1 MLSIL
6 EGLRIAPLVPRHQ
19 TRKQN
24 NSLPSQ
30 RSPTPFR
37 IAATSSSS
45 SNHDDGMSP
54 TQAPVPKVGWLW
66 DRSSRPLNRQTLREQ
81 NIRPKKSL
89 GQNFMMDDDV
99 LVEITKAAALTP
111 GAPVLEIGPGTGA
124 LTTHLLETGAAI
136 TAVEKDRSLF
146 ERLEIEYEAAE
157 TLQLV
162 CADILRL
169 NFPELLD
176 GMLLKNNDNSSSR
189 QHSQKVQVV
198 ANLPYYIT
206 KDFLVR
212 ALPEGGKVS
221 RLLLMLQDEVGIRLT
236 AKDPGGADWRAMN
249 IIVHYYSE
257 PRYLFKIDRKKY
269 VPSPKV
275 HGAVVEFRLRKPEE
289 RLAVPDERTFIS
301 LVKKS
306 FMQRRKALRNSLQ
319 PLVSSAEAVMALEAV
334 GLQADSR
341 AQELTLEDFVKLAW
355 EIEKVKK
362 GVAGAD
368 GEDGAEE
375 SAAE

>member
-1 MLSIL
+1 M
-6 EGLRIAPLVPRHQ
+6 
-19 TRKQN
+19 
-24 NSLPSQ
+24 
-30 RSPTPFR
+30 
-37 IAATSSSS
+37 
-45 SNHDDGMSP
+45 
-54 TQAPVPKVGWLW
+54 
-66 DRSSRPLNRQTLREQ
+66 
-81 NIRPKKSL
+81 
-89 GQNFMMDDDV
+89 
-99 LVEITKAAALTP
+99 
-111 GAPVLEIGPGTGA
+111 
-124 LTTHLLETGAAI
+124 
-136 TAVEKDRSLF
+136 
-146 ERLEIEYEAAE
+146 
-157 TLQLV
+157 
-162 CADILRL
+162 
-169 NFPELLD
+169 
-176 GMLLKNNDNSSSR
+176 
-189 QHSQKVQVV
+189 
-198 ANLPYYIT
+198 
-206 KDFLVR
+206 
-212 ALPEGGKVS
+212 
-221 RLLLMLQDEVGIRLT
+221 GIRLT